1 MSTNPDPPTIL
12 VTGAAGR
19 HGGTGPHVVRLLRA
33 RGLPV
38 RAMVRRL
45 DGRADR
51 LRAFGAEVV
60 EGDFHSVA
68 SLRAA
73 MDGVGRVYFSYPI
86 DARLLEAATA
96 TAVAA
101 RDAGVRAL
109 VHNSLMPARAD
120 HPSPEARAH
129 WLAERVF
136 EWAGVGVVQVRGA
149 FFYENL
155 VRWVGASVV
164 ADGEVRLPFGT
175 GDGAA
180 AWVAA
185 EDVARVVAA
194 ILAAP
199 APHLGQTYN
208 VTGPDAPTFDEVAAI
223 FAQALGRPV
232 AYVDVPLARWQRDLA
247 MVEGPN
253 LHLIEHLSRLADGFR
268 YRGGGGGVVTDVARR
283 IAGIDPQPLRPF
295 IDAWARA
302 AAAAGA
308 PPQA

>member
-1 MSTNPDPPTIL
+1 MSTHSDLPTVL

-33 RGLPV
+33 RGIPV

-45 DGRADR
+45 DERADR
-51 LRAFGAEVV
+51 LRALGAEVV

-73 MDGVGRVYFSYPI
+73 MDGVGRVYFNYPI
-86 DARLLEAATA
+86 DARLLEAATT

-101 RDAGVRAL
+101 RDAGVHAL

-120 HPSPEARAH
+120 HPSPEARGH

-136 EWAGVGVVQVRGA
+136 AWAGVGAVQVRGA

-155 VRWVGASVV
+155 VRWVGASVA
-164 ADGEVRLPFGT
+164 ADGEIRLPFGA

-194 ILAAP
+194 ILATP
-199 APHLGQTYN
+199 TPHLGQTYN
-208 VTGPDAPTFDEVAAI
+208 VTGPDAPTFDEVATL
-223 FAQALGRPV
+223 FAQALERPV

-247 MVEGPN
+247 VVEGPN
-253 LHLIEHLSRLADGFR
+253 PHLIEHLSRLADGFR
-268 YRGGGGGVVTDVARR
+268 LRKGGGGMVTDVARR
-283 IAGIDPQPLRPF
+283 ITGSDPQPLGMF
-295 IDAWARA
+295 INAWARA
-302 AAAAGA
+302 SADAAT
-308 PPQA
+308 QA